1 MKALLTAAAVLVIG
15 SVPVAAA
22 NLCNCCTTGTA
33 PTCATACA
41 TVKPAEGMCLPTVDF
56 AGSATITDDQN
67 PLYDVPLKSLNLKG
81 TRREDLEGFR
91 MLLEAARKGAEKD
104 RRASLRASAKGTIDQ
119 AAAAAKAKRYD
130 DAIVNYYLGMNAYRL
145 GF

>member
-1 MKALLTAAAVLVIG
+1 MKALLTAAAALVIG
-15 SVPVAAA
+15 SLPATAA
-22 NLCNCCTTGTA
+22 NLCNCCTTGTD
-33 PTCATACA
+33 TSCATACSA
-41 TVKPAEGMCLPTVDF
+41 VKPAEGMCLPAVDF
-56 AGSATITDDQN
+56 ASTATIADDQN

-81 TRREDLEGFR
+81 ARREDLEAFR

-104 RRASLRASAKGTIDQ
+104 RRALLKALAKGTIDQ